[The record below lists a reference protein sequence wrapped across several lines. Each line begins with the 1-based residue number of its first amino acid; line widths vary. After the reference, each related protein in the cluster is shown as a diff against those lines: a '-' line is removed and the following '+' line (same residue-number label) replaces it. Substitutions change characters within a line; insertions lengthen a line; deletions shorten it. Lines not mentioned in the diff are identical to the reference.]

1 MNQLMIGPGHSE
13 YKNKHV
19 VVVVR
24 EGWVEMQY
32 LFPVLIHLKPRFVIS
47 QVVTGL
53 WQVGWS
59 KGRTRREDADE
70 ARQEA

>member
-1 MNQLMIGPGHSE
+1 MNQLMIGPDHSE

-19 VVVVR
+19 VVLVR

-47 QVVTGL
+47 
-53 WQVGWS
+53 
-59 KGRTRREDADE
+59 
-70 ARQEA
+70 